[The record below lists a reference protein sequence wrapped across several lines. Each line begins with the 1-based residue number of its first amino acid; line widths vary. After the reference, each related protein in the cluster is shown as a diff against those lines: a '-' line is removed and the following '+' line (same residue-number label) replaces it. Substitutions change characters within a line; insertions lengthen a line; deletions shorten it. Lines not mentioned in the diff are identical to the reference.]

1 MTFEIGQLTF
11 QTPSPAQPARVWA
24 SAGAADAA
32 TATAPAAY
40 GAYADIV
47 PASPPPE
54 VLSEVDAAWDRA
66 SQLASQGRE
75 LHFSTDEVSGRVIIE
90 VRTMDGEVL
99 RTIPPSQAL
108 DVISG
113 GEL

>member
-24 SAGAADAA
+24 SAGAAEAA
-32 TATAPAAY
+32 AAPAAQ
-40 GAYADIV
+40 GVFADIV

-54 VLSEVDAAWDRA
+54 VLAEVDAAWHRA

-75 LHFSTDEVSGRVIIE
+75 LHFSTDEATGRVIIE

>member
-1 MTFEIGQLTF
+1 M
-11 QTPSPAQPARVWA
+11 
-24 SAGAADAA
+24 
-32 TATAPAAY
+32 
-40 GAYADIV
+40 
-47 PASPPPE
+47 PP
-54 VLSEVDAAWDRA
+54 WHRA

-75 LHFSTDEVSGRVIIE
+75 LHFSTDEDTGRVIIE

>member
-1 MTFEIGQLTF
+1 MTFEIGQLNF
-11 QTPSPAQPARVWA
+11 QTPSPVQPARVWA
-24 SAGAADAA
+24 SAGAAEAA
-32 TATAPAAY
+32 VPAAQ

-54 VLSEVDAAWDRA
+54 ALAEVDAAWHRA
-66 SQLASQGRE
+66 SQLATQGRE
-75 LHFSTDEVSGRVIIE
+75 LHFSTDEATGRVIIE